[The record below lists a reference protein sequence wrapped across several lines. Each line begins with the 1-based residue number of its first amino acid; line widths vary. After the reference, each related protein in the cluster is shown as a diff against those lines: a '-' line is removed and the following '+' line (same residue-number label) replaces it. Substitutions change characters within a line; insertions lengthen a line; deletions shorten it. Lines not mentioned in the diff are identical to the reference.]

1 MDDLRTR
8 LRGWQTVY
16 PCDAEKPEGHLYEE
30 AAARIEALEAQLG
43 KADALAD
50 EMERLI
56 RRTPF
61 VPAPNGIS
69 LTIGLEQIADQKAA
83 LIEYHAAREKE

>member
-1 MDDLRTR
+1 MDDLKERMR
-8 LRGWQTVY
+8 EWWEY
-16 PCDAEKPEGHLYEE
+16 DPGHLIPQ
-30 AAARIEALEAQLG
+30 ALTRIEALEAQLA

-69 LTIGLEQIADQKAA
+69 VTIGIDQVADQRIALAA
-83 LIEYHAAREKE
+83 YQATKEQSDG